1 MQPQSTDTTAPIY
14 KLARSLYHTFPSS
27 NEYSEQLA
35 AAIQGWRSDA
45 AGMGLLPRLEPV
57 VKMSQERASLWPAL
71 VNMVQ
76 QVQQDPQ
83 TTLLFASIM
92 ESMPLIAA
100 VERVLED
107 DDDAVIRFIDSLC
120 LDQPQVQHDQ
130 VMASIQTYL
139 DTLDPIKRQA
149 VSQVLNQQR
158 YQAMEDDYMAQVHHI
173 LNDQAIFDQFER
185 VLLDDRVPW
194 ADRLTDVYQLIKTH
208 KPEVWDQIS
217 LVLDRIEADL
227 DTQQYSS
234 YEEYVQKNFLD
245 DGGQQYLDSEV
256 EQAQVE
262 HMLGSMNM

>member
-1 MQPQSTDTTAPIY
+1 
-14 KLARSLYHTFPSS
+14 
-27 NEYSEQLA
+27 
-35 AAIQGWRSDA
+35 
-45 AGMGLLPRLEPV
+45 
-57 VKMSQERASLWPAL
+57 
-71 VNMVQ
+71 
-76 QVQQDPQ
+76 
-83 TTLLFASIM
+83 
-92 ESMPLIAA
+92 
-100 VERVLED
+100 
-107 DDDAVIRFIDSLC
+107 
-120 LDQPQVQHDQ
+120 
-130 VMASIQTYL
+130 
-139 DTLDPIKRQA
+139 
-149 VSQVLNQQR
+149 
-158 YQAMEDDYMAQVHHI
+158 MAQVHHI

-227 DTQQYSS
+227 GKMEYNNNRHFFYSKSNICIDTQQYSS